1 MYKIGNVVLIDDD
14 DISNFLTAIV
24 LKRAQVTQKINI
36 FQDGYNALE
45 WLQEKSHENKSQPNL
60 ILLDL
65 NMPAMDGFEFL
76 TAYRELRSLYNNSV
90 VVVLTTSDSVD
101 DHEHLKE
108 FPEVEVYLN
117 KPLTEDN
124 LSYIMDKYFNPEF
137 VPVYC

>member
-1 MYKIGNVVLIDDD
+1 MHKIDNVVLIDDD
-14 DISNFLTAIV
+14 AISNFLTAIV
-24 LKRAQVTQKINI
+24 LKREQVTQKINI

-76 TAYRELRSLYNNSV
+76 TAYRELGGIYNNSV
-90 VVVLTTSDSVD
+90 VVVLTTSDSVED
-101 DHEHLKE
+101 YERLKE

-137 VPVYC
+137 EPVYC